1 MDNNETPD
9 KPKVYKWLLIFVLW
23 LAFTLI
29 VLVFGY
35 PRVKRAIDSS
45 NVITIL
51 QENGVSDS
59 SRKNTRMVQV
69 FFITLDGKP
78 TAFPI
83 EQPRL
88 GGSSYH
94 DTFEALMAGPTLEI
108 LKKGAVSYIHPK
120 TKLIGLSV
128 SNRILYVDVSKDYI
142 LSRNQDKAYE
152 QLKATAV
159 RHTQI
164 KDLVLLVEGSPIE

>member
-1 MDNNETPD
+1 
-9 KPKVYKWLLIFVLW
+9 
-23 LAFTLI
+23 
-29 VLVFGY
+29 
-35 PRVKRAIDSS
+35 
-45 NVITIL
+45 
-51 QENGVSDS
+51 
-59 SRKNTRMVQV
+59 MVQV

-88 GGSSYH
+88 GGSPYH

-142 LSRNQDKAYE
+142 LSKDQDKAYE

>member
-1 MDNNETPD
+1 
-9 KPKVYKWLLIFVLW
+9 
-23 LAFTLI
+23 
-29 VLVFGY
+29 
-35 PRVKRAIDSS
+35 
-45 NVITIL
+45 
-51 QENGVSDS
+51 
-59 SRKNTRMVQV
+59 MVQV
-69 FFITLDGKP
+69 FFITLAGKP

-108 LKKGAVSYIHPK
+108 LERGAVSYIHPK

-128 SNRILYVDVSKDYI
+128 SNRILYLNLSKEYL
-142 LSRNQDKAYE
+142 LSKEQGKAYE

-164 KDLVLLVEGSPIE
+164 KDLVLLIEGTPTE